1 MAAQNTNLS
10 PRIHQNQNLRQVNY
24 GHRLA
29 ITQLSVTAKKTI
41 AKNILIS
48 FKSSSKRLKVQ
59 KSVSMSRREQD
70 ELPTIF
76 EKLST
81 FSGNF

>member
-24 GHRLA
+24 SHRVA
-29 ITQLSVTAKKTI
+29 ITQYVSLQKRQLPKIFLFYLSHKYIFTEEQIKECK
-41 AKNILIS
+41 
-48 FKSSSKRLKVQ
+48 
-59 KSVSMSRREQD
+59 QD

-76 EKLST
+76 EKLSP